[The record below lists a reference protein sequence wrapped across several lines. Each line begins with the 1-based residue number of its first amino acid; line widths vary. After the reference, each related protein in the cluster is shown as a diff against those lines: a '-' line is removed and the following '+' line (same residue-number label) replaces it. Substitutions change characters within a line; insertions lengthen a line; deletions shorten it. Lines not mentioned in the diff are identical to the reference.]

1 MILLI
6 YLLGGAWTL
15 YSFYKSKN
23 FQDLLFL
30 PLLGASYFASQA
42 SFQKLSFPLR
52 FLVFLIALVS
62 TVAILYNLKENYR
75 QARIDYRRRVREEKK
90 EEMFHVEHSPERVKK
105 QEEKEDNEK
114 RDLAK
119 KTGLEDQEK
128 QTRAEERK
136 NKETNLE
143 EKEELSEDKNPSSQ
157 FIEEETEENKPLDEG
172 KENVTDEVK

>member
-62 TVAILYNLKENYR
+62 TAAILYNLKENYR
-75 QARIDYRRRVREEKK
+75 QARIDYRRRAREEKK
-90 EEMFHVEHSPERVKK
+90 EEMFHVEHSPERVEK
-105 QEEKEDNEK
+105 QEEKKENEE
-114 RDLAK
+114 DLAK
-119 KTGLEDQEK
+119 KAELEGQEK
-128 QTRAEERK
+128 QARAEERK
-136 NKETNLE
+136 NKNTNLE
-143 EKEELSEDKNPSSQ
+143 EKEELAEDKNPSRQ
-157 FIEEETEENKPLDEG
+157 FIEEETEENKPPDEG
-172 KENVTDEVK
+172 KEKVIDEVK

>member
-62 TVAILYNLKENYR
+62 TGAILYNLKENYR

-90 EEMFHVEHSPERVKK
+90 EEMFHVEHSPERVEK
-105 QEEKEDNEK
+105 QEEKKDNEK
-114 RDLAK
+114 EDLDK
-119 KTGLEDQEK
+119 KAGLEDQEK
-128 QTRAEERK
+128 QTRVEERK
-136 NKETNLE
+136 NKDTNLE
-143 EKEELSEDKNPSSQ
+143 EKELSEDKNPSRQ
-157 FIEEETEENKPLDEG
+157 FIEEETEENKPPDEG
-172 KENVTDEVK
+172 KEKVIDEVK

>member
-15 YSFYKSKN
+15 YSFYRSKN

-62 TVAILYNLKENYR
+62 TGAILYNLKENYR

-90 EEMFHVEHSPERVKK
+90 EEMFHVEHSPESVEK
-105 QEEKEDNEK
+105 QEEKKD
-114 RDLAK
+114 
-119 KTGLEDQEK
+119 
-128 QTRAEERK
+128 
-136 NKETNLE
+136 TNLE
-143 EKEELSEDKNPSSQ
+143 ETEELSKDKNPSRQ
-157 FIEEETEENKPLDEG
+157 FIEEETEENKPPDEG
-172 KENVTDEVK
+172 KEKVTDEVK

>member
-62 TVAILYNLKENYR
+62 TAAILYNLKENYR

-90 EEMFHVEHSPERVKK
+90 EKMFHVEHSPERVEK
-105 QEEKEDNEK
+105 QEEKKDSEEG
-114 RDLAK
+114 DLAK
-119 KTGLEDQEK
+119 KDELEGQEK
-128 QTRAEERK
+128 QARAEERK
-136 NKETNLE
+136 NKDTNLE
-143 EKEELSEDKNPSSQ
+143 EKEELSEDKNPSRQ
-157 FIEEETEENKPLDEG
+157 FIEEEREENKSSDEV
-172 KENVTDEVK
+172 KEKVTDEVK

>member
-30 PLLGASYFASQA
+30 PLLGTSYFASQA

-62 TVAILYNLKENYR
+62 TAAILYNLKENYR

-90 EEMFHVEHSPERVKK
+90 EKMFHVEHSPERVEK
-105 QEEKEDNEK
+105 QEEKKDSEEG
-114 RDLAK
+114 DLAK
-119 KTGLEDQEK
+119 KAGLEDQEK
-128 QTRAEERK
+128 QVRAEERK
-136 NKETNLE
+136 NKDTNE
-143 EKEELSEDKNPSSQ
+143 EKEELLEDKKPSRNSTK
-157 FIEEETEENKPLDEG
+157 EETEENKPSDEG
-172 KENVTDEVK
+172 KEKVIDEVK

>member
-62 TVAILYNLKENYR
+62 TGAILYNLKENYR

-90 EEMFHVEHSPERVKK
+90 EEMFHVEHSPERVEK
-105 QEEKEDNEK
+105 QEEKKDNEEGN
-114 RDLAK
+114 LAK
-119 KTGLEDQEK
+119 KAGLEGQEK

-136 NKETNLE
+136 NKDTNLE
-143 EKEELSEDKNPSSQ
+143 EKEELEEDKNSSGHS
-157 FIEEETEENKPLDEG
+157 IEEEREENKPPNEV
-172 KENVTDEVK
+172 KEKVTDEVK